1 MKTIATVFVPAN
13 LTHVFQPLDLAINGG
28 AKSFLKIKFCECY
41 SKEIVK
47 AFDKGQD
54 IHEVKVN
61 TMLTVMKPIHAQWI
75 IGLYNRLR
83 NDVEFDREKFQRSGN
98 YFDNQTRN

>member
-1 MKTIATVFVPAN
+1 M
-13 LTHVFQPLDLAINGG
+13 
-28 AKSFLKIKFCECY
+28 
-41 SKEIVK
+41 K

-83 NDVEFDREKFQRSGN
+83 NDVELTEKSFKEVGITSTIKQEIEPVDPFKDS
-98 YFDNQTRN
+98 D